1 MTTILIMSAQSSNV
15 PTNQLVGESNNNPL
29 SKRSMGDGGE
39 KPSDSPSSTRR
50 KPSARRQQRA
60 AGGACSALS
69 HSLCADRKT
78 GIGATKGRLSVSFS
92 DKKGLGAATIGNI
105 LSSFDDPDDDD
116 KSLTEEDLL
125 QPVPPVNDNRNKGG
139 HNDSGI
145 LLNSSIN
152 RRLGLMSIRSQRSVT
167 FDLEPKDLDSSESDK
182 EE

>member
-1 MTTILIMSAQSSNV
+1 MSAQSSNV
-15 PTNQLVGESNNNPL
+15 PTNQLAEESNNDSL
-29 SKRSMGDGGE
+29 SKGMGDGGA

-60 AGGACSALS
+60 AGGACTALS

-92 DKKGLGAATIGNI
+92 DKKGLGAAAIGDI
-105 LSSFDDPDDDD
+105 LSSFDDPDNDDE
-116 KSLTEEDLL
+116 SLTEEDLL
-125 QPVPPVNDNRNKGG
+125 QPVPPVNDNNRNKGG

-152 RRLGLMSIRSQRSVT
+152 FSNLT
-167 FDLEPKDLDSSESDK
+167 EP
-182 EE
+182 

>member
-1 MTTILIMSAQSSNV
+1 
-15 PTNQLVGESNNNPL
+15 
-29 SKRSMGDGGE
+29 MGDGGE

-116 KSLTEEDLL
+116 KSLTEDDLL

>member
-1 MTTILIMSAQSSNV
+1 MSAQSSNV
-15 PTNQLVGESNNNPL
+15 PTNQLVGELNNNQL
-29 SKRSMGDGGE
+29 TKSMGDGGE
-39 KPSDSPSSTRR
+39 KPADSPSTRR

-78 GIGATKGRLSVSFS
+78 GIGATEGRLSVSFS

-145 LLNSSIN
+145 LLNGSIN

-167 FDLEPKDLDSSESDK
+167 FDLEPKDLDSSSESDK